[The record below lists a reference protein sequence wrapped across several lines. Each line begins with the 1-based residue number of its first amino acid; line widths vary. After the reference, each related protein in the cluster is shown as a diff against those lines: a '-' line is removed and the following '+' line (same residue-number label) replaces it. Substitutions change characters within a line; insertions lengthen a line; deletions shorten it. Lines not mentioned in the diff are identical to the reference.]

1 MGTNKTAARE
11 HLRAAARIGEVQQM
25 DQTDKTVHTAPAADV
40 DDLIFDDPADWQISD
55 R

>member
-1 MGTNKTAARE
+1 
-11 HLRAAARIGEVQQM
+11 M
-25 DQTDKTVHTAPAADV
+25 DQTDKTVHTAPADV

>member
-1 MGTNKTAARE
+1 
-11 HLRAAARIGEVQQM
+11 M
-25 DQTDKTVHTAPAADV
+25 DQTDKIVHTASADV